1 METALTRLGRLILA
15 AEALREKAGTPD
27 WLRVVE
33 ETASDTLPRAFT
45 VRPEE
50 ADSAS
55 GWLARQVHGVGC
67 AQVGRDRHGEVH
79 RPPRVGVT
87 CSSAMG
93 VTQPIAKVGRGY
105 LDGVVAA
112 GGLPVVLPS
121 LDPALA
127 DAAIDGIDGLLL
139 TGGGDIDPRRYGA
152 EPEPETGPPDHERD
166 AWELALVA
174 AARRADVPIL
184 GICRGAQVLNVAS
197 GGTLVQHLPAR
208 EADGHD
214 DLDRAAHE
222 VHDVVVALDSTLHLA
237 LGASSVRANT
247 LHHQSVDA
255 VGDGAE

>member
-1 METALTRLGRLILA
+1 
-15 AEALREKAGTPD
+15 
-27 WLRVVE
+27 
-33 ETASDTLPRAFT
+33 
-45 VRPEE
+45 
-50 ADSAS
+50 
-55 GWLARQVHGVGC
+55 
-67 AQVGRDRHGEVH
+67 
-79 RPPRVGVT
+79 
-87 CSSAMG
+87 MG

-121 LDPALA
+121 LDPAF
-127 DAAIDGIDGLLL
+127 AAAAVDGIDGLLL

-152 EPEPETGPPDHERD
+152 EPEPETGAPDHERD

-174 AARRADVPIL
+174 AARRAEVPIL

-197 GGTLVQHLPAR
+197 GGTLVQHLPTR

-237 LGASSVRANT
+237 LGAASVRANT

-255 VGDGAE
+255 VGEGLSATGIAVDGVVEAIESDDDLVLGVQWHPELLLDRPIHLALFAWLVDGARR